1 MVQVL
6 GLEPVAMPSAGEY
19 RRYTKL
25 RKPFDLLADEFVV
38 PLTEDGDASDTADRP
53 AFVALVQPC
62 SFQGVTMLTVIAP
75 QQVPAAGANRPH
87 GLSEMPWIHKRAS
100 ADVRS
105 TCIGLRRGTAVG
117 TMALARSPTST
128 LRGPKIWSNE
138 VIVYCKAHP
147 EIRIMEA
154 IDVMLKQ
161 EKHQAV
167 FK

>member
-62 SFQGVTMLTVIAP
+62 SFQGVTMLTVIAIAIAIL
-75 QQVPAAGANRPH
+75 AATGSRVQAQTD
-87 GLSEMPWIHKRAS
+87 L
-100 ADVRS
+100 
-105 TCIGLRRGTAVG
+105 TAYPDAMD
-117 TMALARSPTST
+117 T
-128 LRGPKIWSNE
+128 
-138 VIVYCKAHP
+138 
-147 EIRIMEA
+147 
-154 IDVMLKQ
+154 
-161 EKHQAV
+161 
-167 FK
+167 

>member
-1 MVQVL
+1 
-6 GLEPVAMPSAGEY
+6 
-19 RRYTKL
+19 
-25 RKPFDLLADEFVV
+25 
-38 PLTEDGDASDTADRP
+38 
-53 AFVALVQPC
+53 
-62 SFQGVTMLTVIAP
+62 MLTVIAP
-75 QQVPAAGANRPH
+75 QQVPACRRKRTSRPIQ
-87 GLSEMPWIHKRAS
+87 MPWIHKRAS

-128 LRGPKIWSNE
+128 LPGPKIWSNE

-147 EIRIMEA
+147 EIRIIEA